1 MNEGSL
7 DNETALVTGGT
18 DGIGKAIARGLA
30 TMGAEVFIVGSDPDK
45 GRRAE
50 RELRAAAGHH
60 RVYFLQA
67 DLSLM
72 RETDRLAD
80 EVVERVPRLNRLVL
94 CAGVVRGQR
103 METKEGVESN
113 FAVNYLSR
121 FVLTGRVLKLLE
133 AGGTR
138 GRAARIVVIG
148 GTAMNGKIH
157 YDDINLARSFG
168 VFTLVRQ
175 FCQANDLFVIEQ
187 ARRLAGAGDPRV
199 TITTLKVGVVRTNI
213 RRGFPV
219 WMKVLVPL
227 VLDSLLGQRPEQ
239 VADSALRLL
248 VDPAFE
254 GRSGLLF
261 THIKRFKA
269 IEPGRRTRDP
279 HEGMR
284 LWDFSAR
291 SRGQGEMPSAA
302 EKAPG
307 DKMRFAP
314 WLARFFLLLVAV
326 IFGFVSW
333 IFVSDPV
340 GSAAMFQI
348 AESSGAGA
356 TNLRVGFGAFPF
368 AFTLIVLFCLFMYDR
383 LMTGMTFATAMVAA
397 VVGVRAVGVLIDG
410 DTARNA
416 VALAAGTVLLVLLLV
431 SR

>member
-1 MNEGSL
+1 MTAQAGILAMHRDQFRKMRKQGRRMNEGSL

-168 VFTLVRQ
+168 YSHSSGSFARPTTCSSLSRREDLPERATPASPSRRSKLVWSER
-175 FCQANDLFVIEQ
+175 I
-187 ARRLAGAGDPRV
+187 
-199 TITTLKVGVVRTNI
+199 
-213 RRGFPV
+213 
-219 WMKVLVPL
+219 
-227 VLDSLLGQRPEQ
+227 
-239 VADSALRLL
+239 
-248 VDPAFE
+248 
-254 GRSGLLF
+254 
-261 THIKRFKA
+261 
-269 IEPGRRTRDP
+269 
-279 HEGMR
+279 
-284 LWDFSAR
+284 
-291 SRGQGEMPSAA
+291 
-302 EKAPG
+302 
-307 DKMRFAP
+307 
-314 WLARFFLLLVAV
+314 
-326 IFGFVSW
+326 
-333 IFVSDPV
+333 
-340 GSAAMFQI
+340 
-348 AESSGAGA
+348 SGAG
-356 TNLRVGFGAFPF
+356 FP
-368 AFTLIVLFCLFMYDR
+368 C
-383 LMTGMTFATAMVAA
+383 G
-397 VVGVRAVGVLIDG
+397 
-410 DTARNA
+410 
-416 VALAAGTVLLVLLLV
+416 
-431 SR
+431 